1 MPTVGGWELLLI
13 LGVLVLLFGATR
25 LPMAARS
32 LGQSM
37 RIFKAETK
45 GLRSDDEETAQD
57 GQQQTAQQQASQH
70 QSSQH
75 QSSQHQPSQQQPL
88 QPPQAALQAPPPS
101 GSAVRTPAEEL
112 QRRDTSR

>member
-75 QSSQHQPSQQQPL
+75 QPSQQQPL

>member
-13 LGVLVLLFGATR
+13 LGVLVILFGATR

-45 GLRSDDEETAQD
+45 GLRADDEETAQD
-57 GQQQTAQQQASQH
+57 DQQQAPQQ
-70 QSSQH
+70 QSS
-75 QSSQHQPSQQQPL
+75 
-88 QPPQAALQAPPPS
+88 PPQTLRPPQTALQAPPPS
-101 GSAVRTPAEEL
+101 GPPVRTPAEEL